1 MLNYEYPPI
10 GGGTGVACEQL
21 LGELAKD
28 PDLAIDLVTSGL
40 GASLETEQ
48 AGPDVTIHRLPV
60 GKRDQQFWRPGEIAR
75 WTARALAHSRR
86 LVRERSYDLCH
97 AWAGWPS
104 GVPAWVLRRRLPYL
118 VALRG
123 SDVPGY
129 SRRLA
134 LLDFAILR
142 RVSREI
148 WNSARLVVAVSEPL
162 RVLALQTRPGLR
174 IDVIPNGVDLER
186 FAPGPERDPFEVLF
200 VGRLIER
207 KGAEDLVR
215 AFGDVAAAQ
224 PRARLV
230 IAGSGPE
237 RRSLERLAAASAG
250 ADRIRFLGQVDR
262 ATLPEV
268 YRGAGVFVIPSRTE
282 GMPNVML
289 EAMASG
295 LPIVCTP
302 AAAAGVIDGN
312 GLLVEPGRPEAI
324 RAALER
330 YLGDAALRT
339 AHARK
344 SRELAE
350 SMSWSSVATWYRE
363 VYEGLLA

>member
-21 LGELAKD
+21 LGELANHT
-28 PDLAIDLVTSGL
+28 DLAIDLVTSGL
-40 GASLETEQ
+40 GESVETEK
-48 AGPDVTIHRLPV
+48 AGPEVTIHRLPV

-75 WTARALAHSRR
+75 WTGRALGYSRR
-86 LVRERSYDLCH
+86 LAKERGYDLCH

-104 GVPAWVLRRRLPYL
+104 GIPAWALRGRLPYL

-134 LLDFAILR
+134 LLDFALLRHVSR
-142 RVSREI
+142 RV
-148 WNSARLVVAVSEPL
+148 WNSARVVVAVSEPL
-162 RVLALQTRPGLR
+162 RDLALQTRPGLT
-174 IDVIPNGVDLER
+174 IDVIPNGVDPER
-186 FAPGPERDPFEVLF
+186 FSPSPESDPFEVLF

-207 KGAEDLVR
+207 KGVDDLVR
-215 AFGDVAAAQ
+215 AFGDVAAAH

-237 RRSLERLAAASAG
+237 GDSLEALAG
-250 ADRIRFLGQVDR
+250 ASPGGDRIRFLGRVDR
-262 ATLPEV
+262 AVLPDI
-268 YRGAGVFVIPSRTE
+268 YRKAGVFVIPSRTE

-302 AAAAGVIDGN
+302 AAASGVIDGN
-312 GLLVEPGRPEAI
+312 GLFVEPGRPDTI
-324 RAALER
+324 SAALEQ
-330 YLGDAALRT
+330 YFADPLLRAT
-339 AHARK
+339 HARK
-344 SRELAE
+344 SRNLAE
-350 SMSWSSVATWYRE
+350 AMSWSSVATWYRE
-363 VYEGLLA
+363 VYERLLS